1 MDEVVL
7 RAAQVTSGLLAG
19 LYFAYAVSVMPALK
33 RMPDQVFVDVMNT
46 INVVIVNPVFLL
58 FAFVGAPVTAVAYLF
73 WDQPGCAIVGAV
85 LGVVTLLISF
95 AFNIPLNNALAKDN
109 QREPFEAKW
118 VRWNAVRFLTGT
130 GSLVSL
136 LLV

>member
-58 FAFVGAPVTAVAYLF
+58 LAFLGAPVTAVAYLF
-73 WDQPGCAIVGAV
+73 WGQPGCAIVGAV

-109 QREPFEAKW
+109 QREPFEEKW

-130 GSLVSL
+130 GSLVAL